1 MQPRRNKNFSQLP
14 SEPDIQRIQQVNWFG
29 TDFSLLLASCSELS
43 THIIML
49 PMRDR
54 SSHIAPAECHDS
66 CVPQCTN
73 CGCGCGAL
81 QPSDWRKSFRMT
93 WLCSSELEKGNL
105 AVSGFPLM
113 EFSVGMLCWQGL
125 LGAWDHPVSGAD
137 SEVHRLPAILR
148 EQHAQRTEE
157 ALPCPIPGGFLKS
170 MSI

>member
-29 TDFSLLLASCSELS
+29 TDFSLLLVSCSELS

-81 QPSDWRKSFRMT
+81 QPSDWHKSFRMT
-93 WLCSSELEKGNL
+93 WLCSSELEKKNL
-105 AVSGFPLM
+105 AVSGLA
-113 EFSVGMLCWQGL
+113 SDGVLCGDAL
-125 LGAWDHPVSGAD
+125 LTGPTWS
-137 SEVHRLPAILR
+137 LR
-148 EQHAQRTEE
+148 S
-157 ALPCPIPGGFLKS
+157 PCLRSRFRSTQTACNSTWTTRSKNWGGSSLSKTWWIP
-170 MSI
+170 